1 MGFLLHGSQ
10 NYIFF
15 VFYLKGH
22 KYRYSTKIKIKKENW
37 DYKIQRPFARRGE
50 VGKQNRDITNTLNEY
65 QRAFELL
72 KYQYKEALTKK
83 IVKQQF
89 DKYFHNVKEPVL
101 KRYYSEFYKEFLQ
114 EKTEM
119 QSLTRHS
126 VSKYVVLNRRIE
138 EMQETNKIKY
148 SLTDFNNKF
157 FVKFISYLRT
167 DLDISDNTLSRYI
180 TAFKSFLNW
189 CAKNDYEV
197 NNDYKDV
204 KIKERETSQI
214 HLTDQDLVVLEEVK
228 LSKFLDYYRDLFLIG
243 VYSGQRFSD
252 YHRFNKKY
260 RQGDFLI
267 IRAKKTSEFSYIPLT
282 NKLLNLLDK
291 YDWVFPKIS
300 GQKFNPHVQKICKIA
315 GFDEIIQVDKFYG
328 NKKVS
333 KDVPKWKLIAS
344 HTARRTF
351 ITLSEQKNV
360 PISMIMQ
367 TTGIK
372 SLKTL
377 RNYIKFDKDKL
388 FEAISEAWD

>member
-1 MGFLLHGSQ
+1 
-10 NYIFF
+10 
-15 VFYLKGH
+15 
-22 KYRYSTKIKIKKENW
+22 
-37 DYKIQRPFARRGE
+37 
-50 VGKQNRDITNTLNEY
+50 
-65 QRAFELL
+65 
-72 KYQYKEALTKK
+72 
-83 IVKQQF
+83 
-89 DKYFHNVKEPVL
+89 
-101 KRYYSEFYKEFLQ
+101 
-114 EKTEM
+114 
-119 QSLTRHS
+119 
-126 VSKYVVLNRRIE
+126 
-138 EMQETNKIKY
+138 MQEANKIKY

-214 HLTDQDLVVLEEVK
+214 HLTDEDLVVLEEVK

-315 GFDEIIQVDKFYG
+315 GFDEIIQIDKFYG

>member
-1 MGFLLHGSQ
+1 
-10 NYIFF
+10 
-15 VFYLKGH
+15 
-22 KYRYSTKIKIKKENW
+22 
-37 DYKIQRPFARRGE
+37 
-50 VGKQNRDITNTLNEY
+50 
-65 QRAFELL
+65 
-72 KYQYKEALTKK
+72 
-83 IVKQQF
+83 
-89 DKYFHNVKEPVL
+89 
-101 KRYYSEFYKEFLQ
+101 
-114 EKTEM
+114 M

-138 EMQETNKIKY
+138 EMQEVNKIKY

-167 DLDISDNTLSRYI
+167 DLDISDNTFSRYI
-180 TAFKSFLNW
+180 TGFKSFLNW

-214 HLTDQDLVVLEEVK
+214 HLTDEDLVVLEEVK
-228 LSKFLDYYRDLFLIG
+228 LSKFLDYHRDLFLIG

-267 IRAKKTSEFSYIPLT
+267 IRAKKISEFSYIPLT

-291 YDWVFPKIS
+291 YDWGFPKIS

-315 GFDEIIQVDKFYG
+315 GFNEIIQIDKFYR

-367 TTGIK
+367 ATGIK
-372 SLKTL
+372 SLKTH

-388 FEAISEAWD
+388 FETISEALAPIFYKN